1 MSSPNEPMKSFVQD
15 VLGCQCPPAVFSSM
29 VYTGPED
36 SSEQF
41 LLSGKLNVG
50 NTLLIYFSS
59 VSDRGDLFRLV
70 PTLGLRGKCERDDN
84 GFNRF
89 RLVLVSPECDSVRE
103 MADPIFASLDF
114 MDEKL
119 HLHVV
124 HPDDIPWVL

>member
-1 MSSPNEPMKSFVQD
+1 MKNARDDMKSFVQD
-15 VLGCQCPPAVFSSM
+15 VLGCQCPPGVFSRMEYS
-29 VYTGPED
+29 GPED

-41 LLSGKLNVG
+41 LLAGKLNVG
-50 NTLLIYFSS
+50 NTLLIYFTSI
-59 VSDRGDLFRLV
+59 SDRGDLFKLL

-89 RLVLVSPECDSVRE
+89 RLVLVSPECDTVRE
-103 MADPIFASLDF
+103 MADPIFSSLDF

-124 HPDDIPWVL
+124 HPDAVPWKL